1 MNFGFM
7 FKAAGIVLL
16 VGGIFIVGFMTGGGF
31 ATGVAMEQIEHCLP
45 AGTVAELDAC
55 VAALP

>member
-1 MNFGFM
+1 MNVGSI
-7 FKAAGIVLL
+7 FKLVGIFLL
-16 VGGIFIVGFMTGGGF
+16 VGGIFVVGFMTGGGF
-31 ATGVAMEQIEHCLP
+31 ATGVALEQVEQCLP